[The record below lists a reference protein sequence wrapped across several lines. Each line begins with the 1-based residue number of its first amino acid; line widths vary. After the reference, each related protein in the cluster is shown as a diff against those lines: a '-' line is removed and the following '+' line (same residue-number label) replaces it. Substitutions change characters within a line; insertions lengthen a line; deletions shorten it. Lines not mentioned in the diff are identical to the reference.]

1 MNLEA
6 TYGALANQKK
16 ILSLH
21 VTDLAGLWVLL
32 SLSLSPS
39 RHLRTQREEFL
50 FCRQENIIRAK
61 IVFRCRLQPEL
72 ATCIISTF
80 GPTDS
85 FWNT

>member
-32 SLSLSPS
+32 SLSLSLP
-39 RHLRTQREEFL
+39 
-50 FCRQENIIRAK
+50 
-61 IVFRCRLQPEL
+61 PG
-72 ATCIISTF
+72 ISEPKEKNFFFVVKKT
-80 GPTDS
+80 
-85 FWNT
+85 